1 MKNMKKKYLIL
12 SLIIV
17 LSFALLIGCGTDGE
31 DIEENGNIEEP
42 QENEEEPVNEE
53 SEEGSEEKEK
63 VLAPDFALEGMD
75 GETYRLSEFQG
86 KKVMV
91 NFWATWCPYC
101 VDEMPD
107 LTKLA
112 QDYSDDLVVLA
123 VNVDESE
130 SKIQGFLDDN
140 PDIDLNILL
149 DPNGKTAGAYGAN
162 ALPLTI
168 GINSDGSV
176 ETGYPGMLNYEQM
189 VGMYEMLE

>member
-1 MKNMKKKYLIL
+1 MNKKYLIL
-12 SLIIV
+12 SLVVV
-17 LSFALLIGCGTDGE
+17 LSLVLLIGCTSQGE
-31 DIEENGNIEEP
+31 EMPEENNTESET
-42 QENEEEPVNEE
+42 PVEE
-53 SEEGSEEKEK
+53 SESNSEESSEDVEEEK
-63 VLAPDFALEGMD
+63 VYAPDFSLTGMD
-75 GETYRLSEFQG
+75 GETYTLSDFQG

-101 VDEMPD
+101 VKEMPD

-112 QDYSDDLVVLA
+112 QEYSDDLVVLA

-140 PDIDLNILL
+140 PEIDLNILL
-149 DPNGKTAGAYGAN
+149 DPKAKTAGTYGAN

-189 VGMYEMLE
+189 VGMYEMLN

>member
-1 MKNMKKKYLIL
+1 MINIKSKYLIL
-12 SLIIV
+12 ALILV
-17 LSFALLIGCGTDGE
+17 LSFTLLIGCSNSDQDVE
-31 DIEENGNIEEP
+31 DNGNIEEP
-42 QENEEEPVNEE
+42 QGNEDQPANEE
-53 SEEGSEEKEK
+53 SEENSEEEK
-63 VLAPDFALEGMD
+63 VYAPDFALQGMD

-140 PDIDLNILL
+140 PDVDLNILL
-149 DPNGKTAGAYGAN
+149 DPNGKTAGTYGAN

>member
-1 MKNMKKKYLIL
+1 MKNMKRKYLIL
-12 SLIIV
+12 SLMLI
-17 LSFALLIGCGTDGE
+17 LSLALLIGCTSSGE
-31 DIEENGNIEEP
+31 EIEENDGIEEP
-42 QENEEEPVNEE
+42 QENEQEPASEE
-53 SEEGSEEKEK
+53 SEEEEKIY
-63 VLAPDFALEGMD
+63 APDFALEGMD

-86 KKVMV
+86 KKVIV

-140 PDIDLNILL
+140 PEIDLNILL
-149 DPNGKTAGAYGAN
+149 DPKGKTAGTYGAN

-176 ETGYPGMLNYEQM
+176 ETGYPGMLKYEQM

>member
-1 MKNMKKKYLIL
+1 MNKKYLIL
-12 SLIIV
+12 ILVVILSLV
-17 LSFALLIGCGTDGE
+17 LLIGCSSGSADVE
-31 DIEENGNIEEP
+31 ENSDIEEP
-42 QENEEEPVNEE
+42 LEE
-53 SEEGSEEKEK
+53 SEVDSEDTEEEEK
-63 VLAPDFALEGMD
+63 VYAPDFTLTSMAD
-75 GETYRLSEFQG
+75 ETYTLSEFQG
-86 KKVMV
+86 KKVIV

-112 QDYSDDLVVLA
+112 QDYEDDLVVLA
-123 VNVDESE
+123 VNVDESK
-130 SKIQGFLDDN
+130 SKIQDFLDEN
-140 PDIDLNILL
+140 PNIDLNILL
-149 DPNGKTAGAYGAN
+149 DPKGKTAGAYGAN